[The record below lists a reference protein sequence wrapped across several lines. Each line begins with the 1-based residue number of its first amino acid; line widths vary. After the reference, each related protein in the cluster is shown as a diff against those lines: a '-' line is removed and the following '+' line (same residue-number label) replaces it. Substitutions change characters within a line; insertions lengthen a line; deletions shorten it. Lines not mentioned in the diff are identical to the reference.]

1 MKEIILAKCGELVL
15 KGLNRSS
22 FEKTLI
28 RNIKRALQ
36 PLGEFDV
43 SIMQSTIYIDKDGGI
58 DDTAAAFSYV
68 RRVFGIAALCRAA
81 VCRKDMEDIKKTALE
96 YSKNALQKKRT
107 FKVDSKRS
115 DKRFAFSSP
124 QICADVGAYLLKN
137 IDGISVD
144 VHNPDVVVTVEVRDL
159 AAYVHCENVPGAGG
173 MPYGSSG
180 KACLLLS
187 GGIDSPVAG
196 YMMAKR
202 GLKLSAVHF
211 FSPPYTGELAKQKV
225 FDLASQLSCYC
236 PDMELY
242 LVHFT
247 EIQEQIKKNC
257 REDLFTVIMRRFMI
271 RLADAAADKSGAGAL
286 ITGESLGQVASQT
299 LRALSITDELSRH
312 IVLRPLIGMDKD
324 EIVAVSRKIDTFE
337 TSILPYE
344 DCCTVFTPRHPKTR
358 PVLSEILE
366 EENKLDI
373 PVLVENAVSRMTVVK
388 ID

>member
-1 MKEIILAKCGELVL
+1 
-15 KGLNRSS
+15 
-22 FEKTLI
+22 
-28 RNIKRALQ
+28 
-36 PLGEFDV
+36 
-43 SIMQSTIYIDKDGGI
+43 
-58 DDTAAAFSYV
+58 
-68 RRVFGIAALCRAA
+68 
-81 VCRKDMEDIKKTALE
+81 
-96 YSKNALQKKRT
+96 
-107 FKVDSKRS
+107 
-115 DKRFAFSSP
+115 
-124 QICADVGAYLLKN
+124 
-137 IDGISVD
+137 
-144 VHNPDVVVTVEVRDL
+144 
-159 AAYVHCENVPGAGG
+159 
-173 MPYGSSG
+173 
-180 KACLLLS
+180 
-187 GGIDSPVAG
+187 
-196 YMMAKR
+196 MMAKR
-202 GLKLSAVHF
+202 GLSLSAVHF

-225 FDLASQLSCYC
+225 LNLALQLSCYC

-271 RLADAAADKSGAGAL
+271 RLDMSGAGAL

-299 LRALSITDELSRH
+299 LGALSVTDELSRH

-366 EENKLDI
+366 EEKKLDI
-373 PVLVENAVSRMTVVK
+373 SSLVENAVKSMTAVK

>member
-15 KGLNRSS
+15 KGLNRIS

-28 RNIKRALQ
+28 KNIKRALR

-43 SIMQSTIYIDKDGGI
+43 SIMQSTIYIDKAGGI
-58 DDTAAAFSYV
+58 DDIASALSHV

-81 VCRKDMEDIKKTALE
+81 VCQKDMADIRKTALE
-96 YSKNALQKKRT
+96 YSKDALKTKRT
-107 FKVDSKRS
+107 FKVESKRS
-115 DKRFAFSSP
+115 DKRFAFNSP
-124 QICADVGAYLLKN
+124 QICAEVGAYLLEN
-137 IDGISVD
+137 TDGISVD

-159 AAYVHCENVPGAGG
+159 AAYVHCENIPGAGG

-202 GLKLSAVHF
+202 GLSLSAVHF

-225 FDLASQLSCYC
+225 LNLALQLSCYC

-271 RLADAAADKSGAGAL
+271 RLADAAADMSGAGAL
-286 ITGESLGQVASQT
+286 IPGESLGQVASQT
-299 LRALSITDELSRH
+299 LGALSVTDELSRH

-366 EENKLDI
+366 EEKKLDI
-373 PVLVENAVSRMTVVK
+373 PSLVENAVKSMTAVK

>member
-107 FKVDSKRS
+107 FKVESKRS

-225 FDLASQLSCYC
+225 LDLASQLSCYC